1 MGGVCVSVCACRY
14 THSHVHPR
22 TPVSFGQVIC
32 PRMVSAEAQT
42 VTREVQR
49 VPPLRVRETRSFHS
63 AAAGPGPGV
72 SLRWAGDADCP
83 CLSHKPCALSTAL
96 KDSRFQLL
104 NFSSS
109 ELKVS
114 LTNVSISDEGRYFC
128 QLYTD
133 PPQESYTTITV
144 LGERH
149 GVAGKG
155 TVLVLGWPAAHLAEF
170 LK

>member
-1 MGGVCVSVCACRY
+1 MY
-14 THSHVHPR
+14 THSYMHPR
-22 TPVSFGQVIC
+22 APVSFGQIIC
-32 PRMVSAEAQT
+32 LRVVSTEAQR
-42 VTREVQR
+42 VTRKVQR
-49 VPPLRVRETRSFHS
+49 VSPLRVWETRRFYSV
-63 AAAGPGPGV
+63 AAFPGACI
-72 SLRWAGDADCP
+72 SLCWGREADCP
-83 CLSHKPCALSTAL
+83 CLSHKLCALFTAL

-149 GVAGKG
+149 GIRGRGLFWSEAGP
-155 TVLVLGWPAAHLAEF
+155 LPIWRNF
-170 LK
+170 